1 MRLRKIWL
9 LCNLVCII
17 PGAFAQQFIHPGVLH
32 SEKSLERIKRL
43 VDQKAQPA
51 YGSYE
56 ILAKLPE
63 ARADY
68 QMKGPFEIISRDGKY
83 GYTKGPSERDFN
95 SAYYNALLWKITGKK
110 AHADKSMEII
120 RAYARTVRQIPPT
133 NDAPLCAGLQGF
145 ILVNAAEIM
154 RYTYMETHYP
164 NGWSEQD
171 TECVEAMFRKVFQ
184 PVLSKFF
191 QTAPYTNGNWGI
203 AVAKAQL
210 SFGVFLNDRKLYD
223 DAIDCSVLNKLTL
236 QKSKIKMKYSKKQ
249 YNYYSDDERMSYIRE
264 YLSSPESKSEFCK
277 RHGFCAK
284 LLTYWLNKYQIE
296 DKDMGRSSKPVNSDA
311 IDSSISEL
319 QKELSLLRA
328 ENRKLHRALADESLR
343 HEACEELINLAEST
357 YHIKVRKNSDA
368 K

>member
-1 MRLRKIWL
+1 MRFCSHALTICL
-9 LCNLVCII
+9 H
-17 PGAFAQQFIHPGVLH
+17 PFIHRCFKYG
-32 SEKSLERIKRL
+32 SKCGSRYESKRL
-43 VDQKAQPA
+43 L
-51 YGSYE
+51 SYLSCVYVVNS
-56 ILAKLPE
+56 IL
-63 ARADY
+63 
-68 QMKGPFEIISRDGKY
+68 I
-83 GYTKGPSERDFN
+83 
-95 SAYYNALLWKITGKK
+95 LL
-110 AHADKSMEII
+110 
-120 RAYARTVRQIPPT
+120 V
-133 NDAPLCAGLQGF
+133 
-145 ILVNAAEIM
+145 
-154 RYTYMETHYP
+154 
-164 NGWSEQD
+164 
-171 TECVEAMFRKVFQ
+171 
-184 PVLSKFF
+184 
-191 QTAPYTNGNWGI
+191 QTAIIIFI
-203 AVAKAQL
+203 A
-210 SFGVFLNDRKLYD
+210 FGGYFCM
-223 DAIDCSVLNKLTL
+223 CSVLNKLTL

-277 RHGFCAK
+277 RNGFCAK

>member
-1 MRLRKIWL
+1 MYIICTVGLFFVLPACWQNTSCFKYLSGMQQIMKRLAL
-9 LCNLVCII
+9 TII
-17 PGAFAQQFIHPGVLH
+17 PVTF
-32 SEKSLERIKRL
+32 
-43 VDQKAQPA
+43 
-51 YGSYE
+51 
-56 ILAKLPE
+56 
-63 ARADY
+63 
-68 QMKGPFEIISRDGKY
+68 
-83 GYTKGPSERDFN
+83 
-95 SAYYNALLWKITGKK
+95 
-110 AHADKSMEII
+110 
-120 RAYARTVRQIPPT
+120 
-133 NDAPLCAGLQGF
+133 
-145 ILVNAAEIM
+145 
-154 RYTYMETHYP
+154 
-164 NGWSEQD
+164 
-171 TECVEAMFRKVFQ
+171 
-184 PVLSKFF
+184 
-191 QTAPYTNGNWGI
+191 
-203 AVAKAQL
+203 
-210 SFGVFLNDRKLYD
+210 
-223 DAIDCSVLNKLTL
+223 CSVLNKLTL

>member
-1 MRLRKIWL
+1 MTFPMFTNS
-9 LCNLVCII
+9 NLAV
-17 PGAFAQQFIHPGVLH
+17 
-32 SEKSLERIKRL
+32 SSKS
-43 VDQKAQPA
+43 
-51 YGSYE
+51 
-56 ILAKLPE
+56 
-63 ARADY
+63 
-68 QMKGPFEIISRDGKY
+68 F
-83 GYTKGPSERDFN
+83 
-95 SAYYNALLWKITGKK
+95 
-110 AHADKSMEII
+110 
-120 RAYARTVRQIPPT
+120 
-133 NDAPLCAGLQGF
+133 
-145 ILVNAAEIM
+145 
-154 RYTYMETHYP
+154 
-164 NGWSEQD
+164 
-171 TECVEAMFRKVFQ
+171 
-184 PVLSKFF
+184 
-191 QTAPYTNGNWGI
+191 
-203 AVAKAQL
+203 
-210 SFGVFLNDRKLYD
+210 
-223 DAIDCSVLNKLTL
+223 CSVLNKLTL
-236 QKSKIKMKYSKKQ
+236 QKSKIKMKYSKKK

>member
-1 MRLRKIWL
+1 MRTIYL
-9 LCNLVCII
+9 
-17 PGAFAQQFIHPGVLH
+17 FF
-32 SEKSLERIKRL
+32 S
-43 VDQKAQPA
+43 
-51 YGSYE
+51 
-56 ILAKLPE
+56 
-63 ARADY
+63 
-68 QMKGPFEIISRDGKY
+68 F
-83 GYTKGPSERDFN
+83 
-95 SAYYNALLWKITGKK
+95 
-110 AHADKSMEII
+110 
-120 RAYARTVRQIPPT
+120 
-133 NDAPLCAGLQGF
+133 F
-145 ILVNAAEIM
+145 ILSIFSVFGSIVDVEKTHIRITSPDSLIHFHFYQRMDSDEQYHLYYSISYKDKVIIKESRMGLELDNKVWEMALAEDI
-154 RYTYMETHYP
+154 
-164 NGWSEQD
+164 Q
-171 TECVEAMFRKVFQ
+171 RK
-184 PVLSKFF
+184 
-191 QTAPYTNGNWGI
+191 
-203 AVAKAQL
+203 
-210 SFGVFLNDRKLYD
+210 
-223 DAIDCSVLNKLTL
+223 DCSVLNKLTL